1 MTPDE
6 QLNELVS
13 QRPELRPAVEASRRF
28 WPRVFIGLASIG
40 AVVLVAIMSSVLGLI
55 TVRFAVLFCIV
66 IFAALVGLA
75 IKLLV
80 FGKVTF
86 YSAKVTRK

>member
-1 MTPDE
+1 MTRDE

-13 QRPELRPAVEASRRF
+13 QRPELRPVVETSRRF
-28 WPRVFIGLASIG
+28 WPRVFIGFASIAG
-40 AVVLVAIMSSVLGLI
+40 VVFVAIMSSVLGLI
-55 TVRFAVLFCIV
+55 TFRLAVLFCIV
-66 IFAALVGLA
+66 IFAVLVGFA

-86 YSAKVTRK
+86 YSAKSTRK